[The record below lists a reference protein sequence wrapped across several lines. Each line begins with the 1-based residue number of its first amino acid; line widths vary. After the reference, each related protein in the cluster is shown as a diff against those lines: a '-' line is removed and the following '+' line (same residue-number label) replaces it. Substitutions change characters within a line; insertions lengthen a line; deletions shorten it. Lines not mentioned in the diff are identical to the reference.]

1 MLLLH
6 HLVCLGAIVLASAV
20 HADVFPFF
28 VIGVLL
34 LEVGSGMLDLGDGS
48 YFGSAAPIPS
58 RLRSLGLEPGA
69 SRAEIKAA
77 FRRKA
82 LKYHPDRNSSPN
94 ATKAFKAARAAYEY
108 LSKHAAA

>member
-1 MLLLH
+1 M
-6 HLVCLGAIVLASAV
+6 
-20 HADVFPFF
+20 
-28 VIGVLL
+28 
-34 LEVGSGMLDLGDGS
+34 
-48 YFGSAAPIPS
+48 
-58 RLRSLGLEPGA
+58 LGLEPGA